1 MRVQRGSNIDSLL
14 ARKLEDD
21 GSRLWDFGEQGR
33 QASVDGRRI
42 REYFVAKGKP
52 DNYQYSPSE
61 AREAKN
67 YFKAIDRSQI
77 KKARD
82 KQLAMIDAQM
92 MDKGSIG
99 EFEGKEIAEMNAVLA
114 DPESSPPISK
124 IGSLL
129 SAEGESGLDQAG
141 RDMMDRRKI
150 QKGKEA
156 SMKDF
161 GGEEGGGF
169 WNEAMGLLDSD
180 SIGTPGKKK
189 YRDVDTEGD
198 NKYLNKLA
206 REEFEKKQAVYGM
219 DDLNQRGPT
228 VDTGES
234 ALDRISAENRG
245 RAASMASFKGEEGGG
260 ILNEALGLFDSD
272 SIGTPTDPYMSSEN
286 LKGENRYLNKLAREK
301 YKSGKVHPFADTA
314 SYSKIKED
322 TEGESA
328 LDKIGRE
335 NMLNDMDDLGPDK
348 TDVESSFWERTKQ
361 GRVGDAFSGLFSSD
375 DSGRDES
382 LAKEKKDNE
391 ALSGKIGAAAKL
403 YSLLKPEQ
411 QQAAPTIPT
420 ASISRGSVAFP
431 GMQLASQKAR
441 RKYFTPKGLM
451 A

>member
-14 ARKLEDD
+14 ARKIEDD

-124 IGSLL
+124 TGSLL
-129 SAEGESGLDQAG
+129 SAEGESSLDQAG
-141 RDMMDRRKI
+141 RDMMDRRKV
-150 QKGKEA
+150 
-156 SMKDF
+156 D
-161 GGEEGGGF
+161 EEF
-169 WNEAMGLLDSD
+169 AAMENPPPEDSYGD
-180 SIGTPGKKK
+180 KFSKFLGDAGDYVTDLFSPEEKT
-189 YRDVDTEGD
+189 YRDVADTE
-198 NKYLNKLA
+198 
-206 REEFEKKQAVYGM
+206 
-219 DDLNQRGPT
+219 
-228 VDTGES
+228 
-234 ALDRISAENRG
+234 
-245 RAASMASFKGEEGGG
+245 
-260 ILNEALGLFDSD
+260 
-272 SIGTPTDPYMSSEN
+272 
-286 LKGENRYLNKLAREK
+286 GENRYLNKLAREK
-301 YKSGKVHPFADTA
+301 YKKHPSAVSAFSDDALGSNKPTWGKDW
-314 SYSKIKED
+314 
-322 TEGESA
+322 EGEEESTLEGSGLA
-328 LDKIGRE
+328 AKILRGRAGQGEKFDLD
-335 NMLNDMDDLGPDK
+335 PQDK

-361 GRVGDAFSGLFSSD
+361 GRVGDAFSGVVSSD

-411 QQAAPTIPT
+411 QQAAPTIPS